1 MNQTMV
7 SANEELQQLKKELYS
22 DPDVLQ
28 VITDSIIEHE
38 RGSVRGLQ
46 IGDKAPD
53 FTLPNTSKGY
63 VSLYEELAKGPVAL
77 VFFRGE
83 WCPYCTFELRALQ
96 EINNSV
102 KELGAQIISIHPQDL
117 SVSSNVSSKYE
128 LDYEVLSDAD
138 QNVISDYKIKYTIGS
153 AVKKLFLDTFSLD
166 LEKANANGMW
176 NLPVPASFIID
187 RDGII
192 KARHFSHDYTYRI
205 EPTDILAAL
214 KALPEVTPEFVYQ

>member
-1 MNQTMV
+1 MYQTAV
-7 SANEELQQLKKELYS
+7 SVNEELQELKREVYS

-38 RGSVRGLQ
+38 RGSVKGLK
-46 IGDKAPD
+46 IGDVAPD
-53 FTLPNTSKGY
+53 FTLPNNKRGY

-83 WCPYCTFELRALQ
+83 WCPYCSLELRSLQ
-96 EINNSV
+96 EINSDV
-102 KELGAQIISIHPQDL
+102 KELGAQIITVHPQDL
-117 SVSSNVSSKYE
+117 SVSRNVAIKYQ
-128 LDYEVLSDAD
+128 LGYQVLSDVT
-138 QNVISDYKIKYTIGS
+138 QQVIEDYKIKYSIGD
-153 AVKKLFLDTFSLD
+153 AVKKLFLDTFNLD

-187 RDGII
+187 RDGTI

-205 EPTDILAAL
+205 EPSDILTAL
-214 KALPEVTPEFVYQ
+214 KALPMVSQEFVY